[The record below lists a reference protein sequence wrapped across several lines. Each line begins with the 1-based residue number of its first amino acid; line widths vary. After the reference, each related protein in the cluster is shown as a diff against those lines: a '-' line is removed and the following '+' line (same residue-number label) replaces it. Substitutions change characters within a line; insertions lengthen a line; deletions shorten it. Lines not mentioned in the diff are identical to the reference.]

1 MRLGADIEY
10 SLLTIY
16 IYMYKVGL
24 TGGIGSGKSTVCAML
39 RERGVAV
46 YSSDERAKE
55 LMNSDSTIKERI
67 IARFGAESFE
77 DGVLN
82 RAYLAQRVFASEEEL
97 AALNAIVHPRV
108 MEDFEA
114 WAESAEGE
122 YVLLESAIL
131 FESGFDSK
139 VDMVVAI
146 MAPEDLRIER
156 AMQRDGVTKEQVV
169 ERMRRQLSD
178 EERCSRSKYAIVN
191 IELEE
196 LEEDV
201 EQLHR
206 RLSYDARQQHA

>member
-1 MRLGADIEY
+1 
-10 SLLTIY
+10 
-16 IYMYKVGL
+16 MYKVGL

-114 WAESAEGE
+114 WTESAEGE

>member
-1 MRLGADIEY
+1 
-10 SLLTIY
+10 
-16 IYMYKVGL
+16 MYKVGL

-122 YVLLESAIL
+122 YVVLESAIL

>member
-1 MRLGADIEY
+1 
-10 SLLTIY
+10 
-16 IYMYKVGL
+16 MYKVGL

-97 AALNAIVHPRV
+97 AVLNAIVHPRV

-122 YVLLESAIL
+122 YVILESAIL

>member
-1 MRLGADIEY
+1 
-10 SLLTIY
+10 
-16 IYMYKVGL
+16 MYKVGL

-191 IELEE
+191 IELDE

>member
-1 MRLGADIEY
+1 M
-10 SLLTIY
+10 
-16 IYMYKVGL
+16 YMVGL

-156 AMQRDGVTKEQVV
+156 AMQRNGATKEQVV

>member
-1 MRLGADIEY
+1 
-10 SLLTIY
+10 
-16 IYMYKVGL
+16 MYKVGL

-178 EERCSRSKYAIVN
+178 EERCSRSKYAIAPFLWRAPL
-191 IELEE
+191 LEM
-196 LEEDV
+196 
-201 EQLHR
+201 R
-206 RLSYDARQQHA
+206 RERGEFFPHHAGKGSLLSS

>member
-1 MRLGADIEY
+1 
-10 SLLTIY
+10 
-16 IYMYKVGL
+16 MYKVGL

-169 ERMRRQLSD
+169 ERMCRQLSD

>member
-1 MRLGADIEY
+1 
-10 SLLTIY
+10 
-16 IYMYKVGL
+16 MYKVGL

-46 YSSDERAKE
+46 YNSDERAKE
-55 LMNSDSTIKERI
+55 LMNSDIAIKQRI
-67 IARFGAESFE
+67 IAHFGAESFA

-108 MEDFEA
+108 MEDFAA

-122 YVLLESAIL
+122 YVVLESAIL
-131 FESGFDSK
+131 FESGFDSQ

-146 MAPEDLRIER
+146 MAPDELRIER
-156 AMQRDGVTKEQVV
+156 AMQRDGVTREQVE
-169 ERMRRQLSD
+169 ERMRCQLSD

-196 LEEDV
+196 LEDDV

>member
-1 MRLGADIEY
+1 
-10 SLLTIY
+10 
-16 IYMYKVGL
+16 MYKVGL

-122 YVLLESAIL
+122 YVVLESAIL

-146 MAPEDLRIER
+146 MAPEELRIER

-191 IELEE
+191 IELED

>member
-1 MRLGADIEY
+1 
-10 SLLTIY
+10 
-16 IYMYKVGL
+16 MYKVGL

-131 FESGFDSK
+131 FESGYDSK

-156 AMQRDGVTKEQVV
+156 AMRRDGVTKEQVV

>member
-1 MRLGADIEY
+1 
-10 SLLTIY
+10 
-16 IYMYKVGL
+16 MYKVGL

>member
-1 MRLGADIEY
+1 
-10 SLLTIY
+10 
-16 IYMYKVGL
+16 MYKVGL

-122 YVLLESAIL
+122 YVVLESAIL

-139 VDMVVAI
+139 VDMVIAI

>member
-1 MRLGADIEY
+1 
-10 SLLTIY
+10 
-16 IYMYKVGL
+16 MYKVGL

-156 AMQRDGVTKEQVV
+156 AMRRDGVTKEQVV

>member
-1 MRLGADIEY
+1 
-10 SLLTIY
+10 
-16 IYMYKVGL
+16 MYKVGL

-131 FESGFDSK
+131 FESGFDCK